1 MKQDSI
7 HVQDHL
13 SGSARVP
20 NRKFTSFFS
29 YFAYS
34 VKFNHRVYGFGD
46 SPHGPFKVIVEES
59 DGKFLMLA
67 DRLTED
73 ALRILVWR

>member
-1 MKQDSI
+1 MKQDSV

-20 NRKFTSFFS
+20 DRKFTALFGIFP
-29 YFAYS
+29 YT

-46 SPHGPFKVIVEES
+46 SPHGPFKVVVEDRE
-59 DGKFLMLA
+59 GKFLMLA
-67 DRLTED
+67 SRFTEN
-73 ALRILVWR
+73 ALRSLVWR